1 MRHHGAFAL
10 RLLPC
15 VLVAGGIVL
24 AGCGPTK
31 VTVDASPDIEKYRVK
46 TVAFMPFETL
56 TTPQIIDQRDMEL
69 NAPRGMVRS
78 DITFAIPQTI
88 EKLDQPT
95 SSVPPDVPT
104 KVTQAVYERLR
115 NWHGLLVLS
124 PEETARIRASLKE
137 KAAGSATADV
147 ARQVAAQM
155 VADGVLFG
163 RVLVYQERNGGR
175 WGGLGATVGFE
186 VKLIAADGRTLW
198 VGNYYEKQKPL
209 NEDFFGFLQRGFG
222 FVTAD
227 ELVQYG
233 AEHVVQKFPFGTP
246 ASK

>member
-1 MRHHGAFAL
+1 MRDHGILAL
-10 RLLPC
+10 RLTPS
-15 VLVAGGIVL
+15 VLVAVGILL

-31 VTVDASPDIEKYRVK
+31 VTVDSSPDIEKYRVK

-56 TTPQIIDQRDMEL
+56 TTPQVIDLRDTEL

-88 EKLDQPT
+88 EKFDRPT
-95 SSVPPDVPT
+95 ASVPPDVPA

-115 NWHGLLVLS
+115 HWQGLLVLS
-124 PEETARIRASLKE
+124 PEETARIASSLKE
-137 KAAGSATADV
+137 KAAGLATADV

-163 RVLVYQERNGGR
+163 RVLVYQERNGSR
-175 WGGLGATVGFE
+175 WGGIGATVGFE
-186 VKLIAADGRTLW
+186 VKLVAADGRTLW

-209 NEDFFGFLQRGFG
+209 NEDLFGFLQRGLG
-222 FVTAD
+222 FVSAD

-233 AEHVVQKFPFGTP
+233 AEHVVQEFPFGAP
-246 ASK
+246 AR